1 MRMLKLPFLALLLLV
16 GMGLASTAQA
26 TLVARLGGQ
35 AVYDTDR
42 NITWLADANYANT
55 SGYAAEG
62 LMNWA
67 AANTWA
73 TSLNVGGVAGWRLP
87 TALNADGSG
96 PDYGYGSGSELGHLY
111 YTVGG
116 LTQGQKITSSAYL
129 SSFFSNMKIGGG
141 YWSGNEYAPLP
152 GNAWAYFTYLGLQNY
167 DVKEVHYYAWAV
179 HDGDVGVPAVPE
191 PEQYMMMLVGG
202 CAIWLRARAR
212 RRG

>member
-16 GMGLASTAQA
+16 GMGLASPAQA
-26 TLVARLGGQ
+26 ALVARLGGQ

-42 NITWLADANYANT
+42 NITWLANANYAKT
-55 SGYAAEG
+55 SGYDADG

-73 TSLNVGGVAGWRLP
+73 AGLNVGGVTGWRLP

-96 PDYGYGSGSELGHLY
+96 PDRGWVSGSELGHLY

-116 LTQGQKITSSAYL
+116 LTPGHNITSSAYL
-129 SSFFSNMKIGGG
+129 SSFFSNMQNSA
-141 YWSGNEYAPLP
+141 YWSGTEFAPYPL
-152 GNAWAYFTYLGLQNY
+152 NAWYFNIPNGLQFYGNRDY
-167 DVKEVHYYAWAV
+167 NFFAWAV
-179 HDGDVGVPAVPE
+179 HSGDVAAVPE

-202 CAIWLRARAR
+202 CAIWLRIRAR
-212 RRG
+212 QRG